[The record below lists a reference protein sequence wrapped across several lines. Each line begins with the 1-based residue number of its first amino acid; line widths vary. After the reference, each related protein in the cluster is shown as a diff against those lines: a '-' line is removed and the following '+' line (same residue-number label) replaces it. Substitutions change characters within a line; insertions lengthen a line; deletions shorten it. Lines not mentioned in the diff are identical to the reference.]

1 MQIKLSK
8 NVAACKLQSLDE
20 DQTCLSEPC
29 PSLETQ
35 SETEME
41 DTTCGAVDVYDS
53 DDEFKIVKQKIEE
66 EKNTGEDVKK
76 TLAKSYKYPNHGQT
90 GTTTAKKGQLLVT
103 LLVLQCLP
111 YAAGKSFDYGKQ
123 VQQEDNCGNFH
134 SQLRNVTS
142 PFSLWS
148 MCEIRRQN
156 TQCPMPYIGRCFP
169 LIENNTEFRFTCII
183 NSSSLSIL
191 LKDGQ
196 CILITKTK
204 ESNDFLAQCYEKD
217 DCLPGVT
224 SPKPATTNIPH
235 VTLASTN
242 DPSTPN
248 ATNPIPDSLKKSIE
262 PRNGFN
268 WTTIIIVLV
277 IAVVCLIAII
287 VLFVHYIVPLC
298 VGRSLI
304 RDHIYDLVRSS

>member
-66 EKNTGEDVKK
+66 EKNSGEDVNMIKK
-76 TLAKSYKYPNHGQT
+76 TLAKSYKYPHHGQI
-90 GTTTAKKGQLLVT
+90 GTTSAKKGQLLVTCT

-111 YAAGKSFDYGKQ
+111 YAAGKSFDYGEQ
-123 VQQEDNCGNFH
+123 GLQEVNCGNFH
-134 SQLRNVTS
+134 SQLRNVTG

-148 MCEIRRQN
+148 MCKIRQQN

-183 NSSSLSIL
+183 NSTSLSIL
-191 LKDGQ
+191 LKDDQ

-204 ESNDFLAQCYEKD
+204 GSNDFLAQCYEKD

-224 SPKPATTNIPH
+224 SPKPATTNIPD
-235 VTLASTN
+235 VTLAST
-242 DPSTPN
+242 
-248 ATNPIPDSLKKSIE
+248 K

-268 WTTIIIVLV
+268 WTTFIIVLV
-277 IAVVCLIAII
+277 IAVVCFAIVVFVYYI
-287 VLFVHYIVPLC
+287 VLLC
-298 VGRSLI
+298 IGRFLI
-304 RDHIYDLVRSS
+304 RHHIYDLVRSS

>member
-20 DQTCLSEPC
+20 DQTCLSEPR

-103 LLVLQCLP
+103 CTLLVLQYLP
-111 YAAGKSFDYGKQ
+111 YAAGKSFDYGEQ
-123 VQQEDNCGNFH
+123 GPQEVNCGNFH
-134 SQLRNVTS
+134 SQLRNVTG

-148 MCEIRRQN
+148 MCEIRQQN

-183 NSSSLSIL
+183 NSTSLSIL
-191 LKDGQ
+191 LKDDQ

-204 ESNDFLAQCYEKD
+204 GSNDFLAQCYEKD

-224 SPKPATTNIPH
+224 SPKPATTNIPD
-235 VTLASTN
+235 VTLAST
-242 DPSTPN
+242 
-248 ATNPIPDSLKKSIE
+248 K

-268 WTTIIIVLV
+268 WTTFIIVLV
-277 IAVVCLIAII
+277 IAVVCFAIVVFVYYI
-287 VLFVHYIVPLC
+287 VLLC
-298 VGRSLI
+298 IGRFLI
-304 RDHIYDLVRSS
+304 RHHIYDLVRSS

>member
-1 MQIKLSK
+1 M
-8 NVAACKLQSLDE
+8 
-20 DQTCLSEPC
+20 
-29 PSLETQ
+29 
-35 SETEME
+35 EME

-103 LLVLQCLP
+103 CTLLVLQCLP

-123 VQQEDNCGNFH
+123 GQQEVNCGNFH
-134 SQLRNVTS
+134 SQLRNVTG

-156 TQCPMPYIGRCFP
+156 TQCPMPYIGWCFP

-183 NSSSLSIL
+183 NSTSLSIL

-204 ESNDFLAQCYEKD
+204 GSNDFLAQCYEKD
-217 DCLPGVT
+217 DCLPGKIT
-224 SPKPATTNIPH
+224 SPKSATTNISH

-248 ATNPIPDSLKKSIE
+248 ATNPIPDSLQKSME

-268 WTTIIIVLV
+268 WTTFIIVLV
-277 IAVVCLIAII
+277 IAVVCFAIV
-287 VLFVHYIVPLC
+287 VLVYYTVVPFWI
-298 VGRSLI
+298 GH
-304 RDHIYDLVRSS
+304 HIYNLVRSS

>member
-20 DQTCLSEPC
+20 DQTCLSEPR

-123 VQQEDNCGNFH
+123 GLQEVNCGNFH
-134 SQLRNVTS
+134 SQLRNVTG

-148 MCEIRRQN
+148 MCEIRQQN

-183 NSSSLSIL
+183 NSTSLSIL
-191 LKDGQ
+191 LKDDQ

-204 ESNDFLAQCYEKD
+204 GSNDFLAQCYEKD

-224 SPKPATTNIPH
+224 SPKPATTNIPD
-235 VTLASTN
+235 VTLAST
-242 DPSTPN
+242 ST
-248 ATNPIPDSLKKSIE
+248 AHIMRLLKLS
-262 PRNGFN
+262 
-268 WTTIIIVLV
+268 VLML
-277 IAVVCLIAII
+277 CL
-287 VLFVHYIVPLC
+287 HN
-298 VGRSLI
+298 R
-304 RDHIYDLVRSS
+304 DLVSE

>member
-1 MQIKLSK
+1 
-8 NVAACKLQSLDE
+8 
-20 DQTCLSEPC
+20 
-29 PSLETQ
+29 
-35 SETEME
+35 ME

-53 DDEFKIVKQKIEE
+53 DEFKIVKQKIEE

-111 YAAGKSFDYGKQ
+111 YAAGKSFHYGKQ
-123 VQQEDNCGNFH
+123 GPQEDNCGNFH

-196 CILITKTK
+196 CILVTKTK

-217 DCLPGVT
+217 DCLPGKIT
-224 SPKPATTNIPH
+224 SPKPETTNIPH

-248 ATNPIPDSLKKSIE
+248 ATDSIPDSLKKSME

-268 WTTIIIVLV
+268 WTTFIIVLV
-277 IAVVCLIAII
+277 IAVVCFAI
-287 VLFVHYIVPLC
+287 VVFVYYIVPLC
-298 VGRSLI
+298 IGRFLI
-304 RDHIYDLVRSS
+304 RHHIYDLVRSS